1 MATKLYKQ
9 LLDNLTTAVMLID
22 DRFSLVYMNPAAEM
36 LLEASERRL
45 FHVPVRQWLMLGDE
59 DWELL
64 REALEHQRPFTKR
77 EAKVN
82 SLSGH
87 QFTVDYSVNPMLQ
100 QGESCFYWNCIP
112 VTGGCVFPG
121 RRAAQPARNID

>member
-1 MATKLYKQ
+1 MSVWFGFCSKQMIRSAHKTLAEVLQYKTNFGREWQLYGTKLYKQ

-59 DWELL
+59 DWEL
-64 REALEHQRPFTKR
+64 AKR
-77 EAKVN
+77 
-82 SLSGH
+82 G
-87 QFTVDYSVNPMLQ
+87 
-100 QGESCFYWNCIP
+100 
-112 VTGGCVFPG
+112 TG
-121 RRAAQPARNID
+121 ASATIYQA